1 MNPLISPPNASRSSL
16 VQRLLPGLRRRRDGT
31 APALRQAA
39 LRPTAAGLF
48 WLVAVVALIATAI
61 NYGNNLIFALAF
73 LLLAVWLQSAWQCR
87 HLVRRVDWRPNAPSA
102 VFAGEALALDG
113 RLRGGK
119 PAAAIALQ
127 AGKLAGAEQL
137 FDTSG
142 EAQPGLLL
150 PTEQRGERVVTDLML
165 VSVWPLGL
173 WRARRP
179 LPAMKAIVYPRP
191 AGELPLPTGNPQPA
205 HRQAATDDFQGL
217 RGYAPGDSPRRI
229 NWRVFSRRDELA
241 INCFDGDAGG
251 EALWLSWEQTAG
263 DGEARLGQLA
273 AWLLAAE
280 HAGREYGL
288 RLPGQS
294 LPPARSRSH
303 RDRCL
308 QRLALFDPAFPTATP

>member
-1 MNPLISPPNASRSSL
+1 MSPLISPPDASRSPL
-16 VQRLLPGLRRRRDGT
+16 LQRLLPGLGRRRDGAVHT
-31 APALRQAA
+31 S

-48 WLVAVVALIATAI
+48 WLVAVVALLATAI

-87 HLVRRVDWRPNAPSA
+87 HLLRRVDWRPNTPGA

-113 RLRGGK
+113 RLSGGK
-119 PAAAIALQ
+119 PAAAVALQ
-127 AGKLAGAEQL
+127 AGKLTGADSL
-137 FDTSG
+137 FDTAA

-150 PTEQRGERVVTDLML
+150 PGGQRGERVVADLAL
-165 VSVWPLGL
+165 VAAWPLGL

-179 LPAMKAIVYPRP
+179 LPAMQAIVYPRP
-191 AGELPLPTGNPQPA
+191 AGDLPLPTGNPQPA
-205 HRQAATDDFQGL
+205 HRQAASDDFQGL

-241 INCFDGDAGG
+241 VNCFDGEAGG
-251 EALWLSWEQTAG
+251 ETLWLSWEQTAG
-263 DGEARLGQLA
+263 DSEARLGQLA
-273 AWLLAAE
+273 AWVLAAE

-308 QRLALFDPAFPTATP
+308 QRLALFDPAFATSTP